1 MMGVDDLFESSV
13 AISDYTAN
21 YERNYSLVSNIQA
34 AVSDWLS
41 QGCSLEG
48 KE

>member
-1 MMGVDDLFESSV
+1 MGVDDLFESSV

-21 YERNYSLVSNIQA
+21 YERNCSLVSNIQA

-41 QGCSLEG
+41 QGYSLEG